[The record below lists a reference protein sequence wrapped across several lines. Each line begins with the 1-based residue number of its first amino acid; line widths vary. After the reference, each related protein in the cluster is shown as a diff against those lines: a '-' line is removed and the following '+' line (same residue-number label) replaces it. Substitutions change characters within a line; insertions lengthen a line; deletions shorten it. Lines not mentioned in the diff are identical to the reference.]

1 MNSPLKSTDTWDS
14 LRRQMPVVA
23 KWAYFDHAAVCP
35 LPQPA
40 CDAMTAW
47 ATEAA
52 AEGDTVYPAWLQR
65 ISQVRAA
72 AARLLNA
79 DLAEVAL
86 VRSTTEGINL
96 VAEGFPWRPGDNVVT
111 LENEFPSNQYP
122 WLNQAHRGVE
132 LRRVATDGHRVDLDK
147 LRAACDARTRIVSLS
162 WVGYAGGWRS
172 DLTAAAEMAH
182 AAGALLLVDA
192 IQALG
197 VFPLDVR
204 AVPLDFL
211 AADGH
216 KWLLGPEGAGLFFI
230 RRQHLDLLRP
240 VGVGWNSV
248 ARPMD
253 YAHIE
258 LKYKPTA
265 ARFEGGSC
273 NVAGLLGLGASLEL
287 LEGIG
292 AEHIAARVLEI
303 TDLACDRLRSLGA
316 RIESDRRGDHRSGI
330 VLFEMPGQDPTEVRN
345 RCLGQHVALG
355 CRAGRLRISP
365 HAYASADDVERL
377 LAGLAK

>member
-1 MNSPLKSTDTWDS
+1 
-14 LRRQMPVVA
+14 MPVVA

-35 LPQPA
+35 LPQSA
-40 CDAMTAW
+40 RDAMTTW

-52 AEGDTVYPAWLQR
+52 TEGDTVYPAWLQR
-65 ISQVRAA
+65 IGRVRAA
-72 AARLLNA
+72 AARLLHA

-96 VAEGFPWRPGDNVVT
+96 VAEGFPWRAGDNVVT

-132 LRRVATDGHRVDLDK
+132 VRRVATDGPRVDLEK

-162 WVGYAGGWRS
+162 WVGYASGWRS

-182 AAGALLLVDA
+182 AAGALLFVDA
-192 IQALG
+192 IQGLG
-197 VFPLDVR
+197 VFPLDVT

-216 KWLLGPEGAGLFFI
+216 KWLLGPEGAGMFFI

-248 ARPMD
+248 ARATD

-292 AEHIAARVLEI
+292 GERIAARVLEI
-303 TDLACDRLRSLGA
+303 TDLACDRLLSIGA

-330 VLFEMPGQDPTEVRN
+330 VMFEMPGQDPTEVRD
-345 RCLGQHVALG
+345 RCLAQGVALG

-377 LAGLAK
+377 VAALAK